1 MILHQI
7 KVQESSRW
15 YLDEE
20 LSDRLVYRTNYTT
33 DPFAAIEFVLKR
45 GERNKAFVLYKSE
58 DCRAGMELFY
68 QSEIGVGQY
77 LSIADD
83 MSEMFYEFII

>member
-1 MILHQI
+1 MILAQI
-7 KVQESSRW
+7 KQQDSERW

-20 LSDRLVYRTNYTT
+20 LYDRLIYRTNFTT
-33 DPFAAIEFVLKR
+33 DPFASMEFVLRR
-45 GERNKAFVLYKSE
+45 GVGNKAYVLYKSE

-68 QSEIGVGQY
+68 QSEIGIGQY
-77 LSIADD
+77 LSIADS